1 MDRLSGPKG
10 SVKQEQIDD
19 VLSFILI
26 RKLVTPVTKTKAYK
40 LGLVDSLGRVI
51 KEPETATE
59 KKTLTTHDRL
69 IFKLRRMLGSKISQ
83 LNNFLYIQT
92 ITSDYYSNLVLKG
105 GIEQRSIVKRLKKDV
120 QLNSTEHDLDDVD
133 YLLDDMDYILG
144 LLEEGK
150 LDLKENNNEE

>member
-1 MDRLSGPKG
+1 MSGPKG
-10 SVKQEQIDD
+10 SVKHEQIDD

-40 LGLVDSLGRVI
+40 LGLVDGLGRVI
-51 KEPETATE
+51 KEPETAAE
-59 KKTLTTHDRL
+59 KKALTTHDRL

-120 QLNSTEHDLDDVD
+120 QLNSTEHDLDDID

>member
-10 SVKQEQIDD
+10 SVKHEQIDD

-26 RKLVTPVTKTKAYK
+26 RKLVTPVARTKAYK
-40 LGLVDSLGRVI
+40 LGLVDGLGRVI
-51 KEPETATE
+51 KEPETAVE
-59 KKTLTTHDRL
+59 KKALTTHDRL

>member
-1 MDRLSGPKG
+1 
-10 SVKQEQIDD
+10 
-19 VLSFILI
+19 
-26 RKLVTPVTKTKAYK
+26 
-40 LGLVDSLGRVI
+40 
-51 KEPETATE
+51 
-59 KKTLTTHDRL
+59 
-69 IFKLRRMLGSKISQ
+69 MLGSRISQ

-105 GIEQRSIVKRLKKDV
+105 GIEQRGMVKKLKRDV
-120 QLNSTEHDLDDVD
+120 PLKLNSTEHDLEDTD